1 MVAVLNT
8 ILMLLAISWTVD
20 PPPPL
25 PPTVMPPISVL
36 NENACSFESISDK
49 PKFNLV
55 YIDPPYNKNLVTR
68 SIKNILKKNLI
79 NKNSILVIEE
89 ERKSKDILI
98 PELKIERVKE
108 LGISKFSFYRLT

>member
-1 MVAVLNT
+1 MTKVGEHITLD
-8 ILMLLAISWTVD
+8 ILGATKDHDSKF
-20 PPPPL
+20 
-25 PPTVMPPISVL
+25 
-36 NENACSFESISDK
+36 FEK
-49 PKFNLV
+49 LV
-55 YIDPPYNKNLVTR
+55 YKTRKILPYNKNLVTR

-89 ERKSKDILI
+89 ERKSKEILI